1 MQFDL
6 ALVRFEHGGAAAEA
20 FVTGRDR
27 SAPNAKWVRE
37 VGFVEH
43 HHNGH
48 IVMRGTFAGHYV
60 DVEEGLHASERGTA
74 EGALGGA
81 IVGVLLGPLGI
92 AVGFVAGGTI
102 GSQVGRPSETD
113 PEPQALVDQLR
124 AIVPRSG
131 SAIVLIGPDNDVD
144 EMVAAIGDSGGDV
157 VRQPLTAEQ
166 SEALQAALS
175 DSPTASLGPSEAG
188 EEAVEASEPG

>member
-6 ALVRFEHGGAAAEA
+6 ALVRFEHGGAATEA
-20 FVTGRDR
+20 FVAGRDR
-27 SAPNAKWVRE
+27 SAPDARWVRE

-60 DVEEGLHASERGTA
+60 DVEEGLHTSERGTA

-144 EMVAAIGDSGGDV
+144 EMVAAIGDTGGDV

-166 SEALQAALS
+166 SRALQAALS

-188 EEAVEASEPG
+188 EEAVEASESG